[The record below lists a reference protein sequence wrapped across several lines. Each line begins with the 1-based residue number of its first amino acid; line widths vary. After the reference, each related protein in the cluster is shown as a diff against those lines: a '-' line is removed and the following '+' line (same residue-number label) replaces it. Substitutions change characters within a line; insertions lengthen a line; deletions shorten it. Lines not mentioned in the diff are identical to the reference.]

1 MAQMM
6 YPHADCKF
14 GNQVGLA
21 GISPPAQLTT
31 ITMQTIVAKP
41 IPSTTLAPN
50 IFGNPRPRRWR
61 HDRAERAERSSST
74 SARTRTR
81 MVMAAMAAQR
91 FRISSVGA
99 QIANSKNRNATMI
112 WAQTKYR
119 RRTVGTAGR
128 VFESTAICLSLY
140 FHIFGAAIPE
150 GPGSAVE
157 SRASRPAVPFGCPLG
172 FARGFGGRLARR
184 PSLHAS
190 GPLLK
195 PERPDG
201 VHAGV
206 GDRRGRHS
214 PLFAPCPAV
223 ENPGDASQQ
232 DIAPVKVRRSFV
244 EM

>member
-21 GISPPAQLTT
+21 GISPPAQFTRT
-31 ITMQTIVAKP
+31 TMQTIVAKP
-41 IPSTTLAPN
+41 LPSTTLAPN

-61 HDRAERAERSSST
+61 DDRDERSSST

-91 FRISSVGA
+91 FRISGVGA

-119 RRTVGTAGR
+119 RRAVGTAGR

-140 FHIFGAAIPE
+140 FHIFGLPLQWR
-150 GPGSAVE
+150 GG
-157 SRASRPAVPFGCPLG
+157 RPAQLDPSAAPSASLG
-172 FARGFGGRLARR
+172 ASAAGSRDAR
-184 PSLHAS
+184 PST
-190 GPLLK
+190 P
-195 PERPDG
+195 P
-201 VHAGV
+201 V
-206 GDRRGRHS
+206 
-214 PLFAPCPAV
+214 PC
-223 ENPGDASQQ
+223 
-232 DIAPVKVRRSFV
+232 
-244 EM
+244 

>member
-21 GISPPAQLTT
+21 GISPPAQFT
-31 ITMQTIVAKP
+31 
-41 IPSTTLAPN
+41 STTLAPN

-61 HDRAERAERSSST
+61 DDRDERSSST

-91 FRISSVGA
+91 FRISGVGA

-119 RRTVGTAGR
+119 RRAVGTAGR

-140 FHIFGAAIPE
+140 FHIFGLP
-150 GPGSAVE
+150 PQW
-157 SRASRPAVPFGCPLG
+157 R
-172 FARGFGGRLARR
+172 GGRPTQLDPSAAPSASLGASAAGSRDAR
-184 PSLHAS
+184 PST
-190 GPLLK
+190 P
-195 PERPDG
+195 P
-201 VHAGV
+201 V
-206 GDRRGRHS
+206 
-214 PLFAPCPAV
+214 PC
-223 ENPGDASQQ
+223 
-232 DIAPVKVRRSFV
+232 
-244 EM
+244 

>member
-112 WAQTKYR
+112 WAHTKYR
-119 RRTVGTAGR
+119 RRAAGTAGR

-140 FHIFGAAIPE
+140 FHIFGLAPQW
-150 GPGSAVE
+150 
-157 SRASRPAVPFGCPLG
+157 RAGRPARLNGRAACP
-172 FARGFGGRLARR
+172 
-184 PSLHAS
+184 STSS

-201 VHAGV
+201 IHAGV

-214 PLFAPCPAV
+214 PSFAPCPAV
-223 ENPGDASQQ
+223 EDPGDAGQQ
-232 DIAPVKVRRSFV
+232 DVAPVEVRRSFV
-244 EM
+244 EV

>member
-1 MAQMM
+1 MSAAVVRTGLGRWAAAKSVDAIQTAGALPYSSSQRLKKNDCSRNSWSMAQMM

-91 FRISSVGA
+91 FRISGVGA

-119 RRTVGTAGR
+119 RRAVGAAGR

-150 GPGSAVE
+150 GMAPQRTGSAVE
-157 SRASRPAVPFGCPLG
+157 SLAKTRTTRWRPRW
-172 FARGFGGRLARR
+172 RG
-184 PSLHAS
+184 
-190 GPLLK
+190 
-195 PERPDG
+195 
-201 VHAGV
+201 
-206 GDRRGRHS
+206 
-214 PLFAPCPAV
+214 
-223 ENPGDASQQ
+223 
-232 DIAPVKVRRSFV
+232 
-244 EM
+244 